1 VLACLPAWGQRVQ
14 FPSPLSSEPPVYAG
28 PVATPHGAGAALQGS
43 IQPDS
48 GWDPYAA
55 ATPEPPALYPEG
67 GYVQPYL
74 DGTQPPRQR
83 LLHQVGVEGTYLA
96 RFNTRGF
103 GVTDAG
109 VYATFAMPFLYNPAP
124 IYLTPGFTYHA
135 WDGPDPAAFVGAP
148 DLPPNAYDAYLDAS
162 WKPVIT
168 TWFSGDLGVR
178 VGVYSDFDRVN
189 SDSIRI
195 IGRGL
200 GVVTFNDRWQ
210 AAAGIWYLDR
220 LRVKLLPAG
229 GVIWTPNP
237 DVRYEILFP
246 NPKLAQR
253 ITNLGNAE
261 IWGYVAGEY
270 GGGSWTIERTSG
282 LADRMDYNDIR
293 AMLGV
298 EYRGFERVTGY
309 FEVGYIF
316 SREILYI
323 SGTPDIKP
331 TDTYMLRGGISF

>member
-1 VLACLPAWGQRVQ
+1 MATQRPAQRRQHQAAKRNCKARRNQRAFDGFVLEPAQFIDVQ
-14 FPSPLSSEPPVYAG
+14 ILDGGSQVVITSSAEAYG
-28 PVATPHGAGAALQGS
+28 VAEAALQGS

-96 RFNTRGF
+96 RFNARGF

-200 GVVTFNDRWQ
+200 GVITFNDRWQ

-229 GVIWTPNP
+229 GVIWFRRPRLP
-237 DVRYEILFP
+237 DFLDEVRIRGLSLPQGRLDVVLRRYGEDVSVNVVGREGP
-246 NPKLAQR
+246 VSA
-253 ITNLGNAE
+253 A
-261 IWGYVAGEY
+261 VA
-270 GGGSWTIERTSG
+270 
-282 LADRMDYNDIR
+282 L
-293 AMLGV
+293 
-298 EYRGFERVTGY
+298 
-309 FEVGYIF
+309 
-316 SREILYI
+316 
-323 SGTPDIKP
+323 
-331 TDTYMLRGGISF
+331 